1 MLEACDQNQNQM
13 RFLFPRWDMYGY
25 GFVPWRVP
33 GLETLFVQKVQWLPG
48 TTETMKRGRN
58 QIAGG
63 GIRPGESNKQR
74 LEDIR

>member
-1 MLEACDQNQNQM
+1 
-13 RFLFPRWDMYGY
+13 MYGYY

-48 TTETMKRGRN
+48 TTETMKRGRH

-63 GIRPGESNKQR
+63 GIRPGQSNKQR